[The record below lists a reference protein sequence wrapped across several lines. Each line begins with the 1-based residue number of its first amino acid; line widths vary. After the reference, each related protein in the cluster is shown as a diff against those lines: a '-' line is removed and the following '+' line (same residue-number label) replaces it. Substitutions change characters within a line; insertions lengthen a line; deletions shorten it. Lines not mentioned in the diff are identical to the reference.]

1 MFWEWSLLSIM
12 TLLSLFLFVKMF
24 YFSSVNLK
32 EQKSNEMMKLTLNEA
47 EIMIRKYQIQLQRS
61 LGNIDI
67 VTDELAK
74 LRSEI
79 KSLKTRNSKY
89 RIDSER
95 LQNKIKDLE
104 ARIDA
109 LL

>member
-12 TLLSLFLFVKMF
+12 TLVSLFLFVKMF
-24 YFSSVNLK
+24 YFSSVNIK
-32 EQKSNEMMKLTLNEA
+32 EQKSNEMMKLTLSEA
-47 EIMIRKYQIQLQRS
+47 EVMIRKYQIQLQRA

-67 VTDELAK
+67 VTEELSK
-74 LRSEI
+74 LRNEI
-79 KSLKTRNSKY
+79 KSLKSRNSKY
-89 RIDSER
+89 RIESDR

-104 ARIDA
+104 NRIDA